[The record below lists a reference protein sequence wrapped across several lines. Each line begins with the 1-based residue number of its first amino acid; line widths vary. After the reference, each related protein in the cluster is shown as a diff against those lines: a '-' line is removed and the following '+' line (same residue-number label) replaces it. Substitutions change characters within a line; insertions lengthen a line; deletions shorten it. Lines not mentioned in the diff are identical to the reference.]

1 MVLPSVGP
9 EPRVGEG
16 EGGWRGSS
24 RSWPSPAPRAAE
36 HEAPLYG
43 NFLRSPCPVT
53 LGIPKGSCF
62 LLPLCS
68 ARAQNRSSIR
78 GQPDGRTEGQAGHLP
93 LSVAALQPR
102 SSPWDPCVPAPPWRP
117 PPATSLERP
126 PTPGT
131 GCHWTQWSRWDVPPH
146 PVHAPPLPHDSL
158 CHMPWWNLHR
168 GVHVS
173 LRSEAAILPP

>member
-9 EPRVGEG
+9 EPHVGEG

-68 ARAQNRSSIR
+68 ARAQNRSSSR

-93 LSVAALQPR
+93 LSVASLQTR
-102 SSPWDPCVPAPPWRP
+102 SSPWDLCVPAPPWRP

-126 PTPGT
+126 PNPRHRLSLDTVEQVGRVP
-131 GCHWTQWSRWDVPPH
+131 PPH
-146 PVHAPPLPHDSL
+146 PRSTSPTRQPLPHALVESAWG
-158 CHMPWWNLHR
+158 CPR
-168 GVHVS
+168 VP
-173 LRSEAAILPP
+173 RI